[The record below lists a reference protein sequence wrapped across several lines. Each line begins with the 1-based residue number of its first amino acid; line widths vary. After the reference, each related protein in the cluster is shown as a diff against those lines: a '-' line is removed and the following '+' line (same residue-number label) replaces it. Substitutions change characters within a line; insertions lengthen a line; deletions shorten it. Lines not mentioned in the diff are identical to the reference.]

1 MCKHARSC
9 RDERAEDGLRQTGL
23 MAEPDRAA
31 LAVLA
36 ARSLRQ
42 SLLALGLPGARARAA
57 WAALVVHA
65 SQAVPVGQLVGGSP
79 GIAGRWPLL
88 AVTGW

>member
-1 MCKHARSC
+1 
-9 RDERAEDGLRQTGL
+9 

-31 LAVLA
+31 LAVRDA
-36 ARSLRQ
+36 SSLPQ
-42 SLLALGLPGARARAA
+42 SLLALGLPGARAGAV

-65 SQAVPVGQLVGGSP
+65 SQAVPVRRLVGELP

>member
-1 MCKHARSC
+1 
-9 RDERAEDGLRQTGL
+9 

-31 LAVLA
+31 LAVLDA
-36 ARSLRQ
+36 SGLRQ
-42 SLLALGLPGARARAA
+42 SLLALGVPGARAGAV

-65 SQAVPVGQLVGGSP
+65 SQAVPVGQPVGGLP

>member
-1 MCKHARSC
+1 
-9 RDERAEDGLRQTGL
+9 

-31 LAVLA
+31 LAVLDA
-36 ARSLRQ
+36 SSLRQ
-42 SLLALGLPGARARAA
+42 WLLALGLPGARAWAG

-65 SQAVPVGQLVGGSP
+65 SQAVPVRRLVGGLP